1 VGCKIGL
8 GVIRGSRVVR
18 RAVRVCFVTLLYVK
32 SDVRIACQSR
42 YREICQVSSRRQ
54 RQNARFGWINKQE

>member
-1 VGCKIGL
+1 VEFKIGI
-8 GVIRGSRVVR
+8 GVERGSRVVR

-32 SDVRIACQSR
+32 SDIGIAFRCR

-54 RQNARFGWINKQE
+54 NIRFDWINK